1 LSVFNPPDIHREVAN
16 NPLYS
21 IIVDFSI
28 IMSREEVFSGSI
40 EKIEV
45 MDSGE
50 NLDLD
55 EEELK
60 KLYRKMVLA
69 RKFDEKAFSLQRR
82 GEISTYAPHKGQEAA
97 QIGSVFAV
105 EEDDWIVPSFRETAA
120 FIMRG
125 APLDKIFQRW
135 MGDAN
140 GQKDLSELNTLP
152 VAIPVGTQN
161 LHTAGLGM
169 AMEFEDDENIVLGFT
184 GDGSTSEGDFH
195 EALNFSGVYSG
206 HSIFFVQ
213 NNQFAISM
221 PREGQTKSETIAQK
235 AMAYGIDGIQVDGND
250 ILAVIKAVNEAREK
264 AENGEPVLIEAVTYR
279 LEDHTTSDDSTRY
292 RNEEEVEEWKKKD
305 PIKRFREYLE
315 ENGIWS
321 DELENYG
328 EKAEEKVNEAA
339 QKAIDADEP
348 EFDELFD
355 YVYGEMPE
363 MMKKEKKRLKENLE
377 VDQ

>member
-1 LSVFNPPDIHREVAN
+1 
-16 NPLYS
+16 
-21 IIVDFSI
+21 
-28 IMSREEVFSGSI
+28 MSREEVFSTSI
-40 EKIEV
+40 EKVEV
-45 MDSGE
+45 MDSGDDI
-50 NLDLD
+50 DLD
-55 EEELK
+55 DEELRE
-60 KLYRKMVLA
+60 LYSKMVLA

-97 QIGSVFAV
+97 QIGAIFALG
-105 EEDDWIVPSFRETAA
+105 EDDWMVPSFRETAA

-140 GQKDLSELNTLP
+140 GQKGLRELNTLP

-169 AMEFEDDENIVLGFT
+169 AMEKEGDENAVLGFT

-195 EALNFSGVYSG
+195 ESLNFSGVYDA

-213 NNQFAISM
+213 NNQYAISM
-221 PREGQTKSETIAQK
+221 PREKQTKSDTIAQK
-235 AMAYGIDGIQVDGND
+235 AVAYGIDGVQVDGND
-250 ILAVIKAVNEAREK
+250 ILAVIKTVREALEK
-264 AENGEPVLIEAVTYR
+264 ARNGEPVLIEALTYR

-292 RNEEEVEEWKKKD
+292 RDEEEVEEWKDKD
-305 PIKRFREYLE
+305 PLKRFREYLKE
-315 ENGIWS
+315 KDIWT
-321 DELENYG
+321 DELEEYG
-328 EKAEEKVNEAA
+328 EEAEDKINEAA
-339 QKAIDADEP
+339 QEAMDADEP

-363 MMKKEKKRLKENLE
+363 LLKNEKEQFRKELE
-377 VDQ
+377 VDNQ

>member
-1 LSVFNPPDIHREVAN
+1 
-16 NPLYS
+16 
-21 IIVDFSI
+21 
-28 IMSREEVFSGSI
+28 MSREKVFSGNI

-45 MDSGE
+45 MNSDE

-55 EEELK
+55 DEELK
-60 KLYRKMVLA
+60 EIYRKMVLA

-97 QIGSVFAV
+97 QIGAIFAL
-105 EEDDWIVPSFRETAA
+105 EEDDWVVPSFRETAA

-161 LHTAGLGM
+161 LHTAGIGM
-169 AMEFEDDENIVLGFT
+169 AMEFEEDNNVVLGFT

-213 NNQFAISM
+213 NNKYAISM
-221 PREGQTKSETIAQK
+221 PREKQTKSETIAQK
-235 AMAYGIDGIQVDGND
+235 AIAYGINGLQIDGND
-250 ILAVIKAVNEAREK
+250 VLAVIKAVREAKEK
-264 AENGEPVLIEAVTYR
+264 AENGEPVLLEALTYR

-292 RNEEEVEEWKKKD
+292 RDEEEVEEWKEKD
-305 PIKRFREYLE
+305 PLKRFREYLKQ
-315 ENGIWS
+315 NDIWTE
-321 DELENYG
+321 ELEEYG
-328 EKAEEKVNEAA
+328 EEAEEKVNEAA
-339 QKAIDADEP
+339 QKAINADEP

-363 MMKKEKKRLKENLE
+363 LLKKEKDELKQNLE
-377 VDQ
+377 IGGEE

>member
-1 LSVFNPPDIHREVAN
+1 
-16 NPLYS
+16 
-21 IIVDFSI
+21 
-28 IMSREEVFSGSI
+28 MGREEVFSESI

-45 MDSGE
+45 MDSDE
-50 NLDLD
+50 DLELD

-97 QIGSVFAV
+97 QIGSIFALG
-105 EEDDWIVPSFRETAA
+105 EDDWIVPSFRETAA

-169 AMEFEDDENIVLGFT
+169 AMEFEGDDNIVLGFT

-195 EALNFSGVYSG
+195 EALNFSGVYSA
-206 HSIFFVQ
+206 HSVFFVQ

-221 PREGQTKSETIAQK
+221 PREGQTKSETLAQK
-235 AMAYGIDGIQVDGND
+235 AIAYGIDGIQVDGND
-250 ILAVIKAVNEAREK
+250 ILAVIKAVREAKEK
-264 AENGEPVLIEAVTYR
+264 AENGEPVLIEALTYR

-292 RNEEEVEEWKKKD
+292 RDDEEVEEWKEKD
-305 PIKRFREYLE
+305 PLKRFREYLK
-315 ENGIWS
+315 ENDIWS
-321 DELENYG
+321 EELENYG
-328 EKAEEKVNEAA
+328 EDAEEKVNEAA
-339 QKAIDADEP
+339 QEAIEADEP

-355 YVYGEMPE
+355 YVYGEIPE
-363 MMKKEKKRLKENLE
+363 LLKEEKKELKQDLE
-377 VDQ
+377 VGE